1 MVERAVLLKYKIDL
15 NKNKSVDILQENMD
29 YRLEKVSIEKEIP
42 KDAINICTLLDIQKD
57 FMNIVY
63 QQI

>member
-1 MVERAVLLKYKIDL
+1 MKHKIDL
-15 NKNKSVDILQENMD
+15 NKSKSVDILQENMD

-42 KDAINICTLLDIQKD
+42 KDAINICTLLGIQND
-57 FMNIVY
+57 FMDIVY